1 MRRFAGAALAVV
13 ACIAAATPAPAQ
25 TYPSRAITI
34 VVPFPAGGPTDTT
47 AREIA
52 NALQAKF
59 KQNVVVENVTGGST
73 TIATNKVAHAAPDGY
88 TLLLHNLAIAA
99 NVSLFKNLPFNTE
112 KDLTPVILINKDPLV
127 LVGRN
132 SLAPKNLSELL
143 ALMKTQTLKAAIP
156 GYGTT
161 SHLAT
166 TLLAQQA
173 KVSID
178 QIPYR
183 GATPA
188 VTDLL
193 GGHVDLLIIAPQAI
207 VPQVNAGKLKA
218 YAVTAKEKSAQLP
231 TAESLA
237 AVLGPRFDIVYWQGL
252 FAPSG
257 TPPET
262 IKIINAAVQ
271 EAVADPAVVKKWANE
286 GFDIFPKD
294 QQSQEAAKAFFNSEV
309 ARWGEVIR
317 DNNIQVTP

>member
-1 MRRFAGAALAVV
+1 MRRLAGAALAVLV
-13 ACIAAATPAPAQ
+13 CIAVTSDASAQ
-25 TYPSRAITI
+25 AYPNHAITI
-34 VVPFPAGGPTDTT
+34 IVPFPAGGPTDTT

-88 TLLLHNLAIAA
+88 TLLLHNLAITA
-99 NVSLFKNLPFNTE
+99 NVTLFKNLPFNTE
-112 KDLTPVILINKDPLV
+112 KDLTPIILVNKDPLV

-132 SLAPKNLSELL
+132 SLAPKDLSELL

-173 KVSID
+173 KVSLD

-207 VPQVNAGKLKA
+207 VPQVTAGKLKA
-218 YAVTAKEKSAQLP
+218 YAITAKEKTAQLP

-237 AVLGPRFDIVYWQGL
+237 AALGPRFDIVYWQGL
-252 FAPSG
+252 FAPAG
-257 TPPET
+257 TPPEAL
-262 IKIINAAVQ
+262 KIINEAVQ
-271 EAVADPAVVKKWANE
+271 EAVADPALVKKWADQ
-286 GFDIFPKD
+286 GFDVFAKD
-294 QQSQEAAKAFFNSEV
+294 QQSQSAAEAFFKSEV
-309 ARWGEVIR
+309 VRWGEVIR

>member
-1 MRRFAGAALAVV
+1 MKRFAGAALAVL
-13 ACIAAATPAPAQ
+13 ACIAAVSTASAQ
-25 TYPSRAITI
+25 TYPNRAITI

-47 AREIA
+47 AREVA

-132 SLAPKNLSELL
+132 SLAPKNLAELL

-173 KVSID
+173 NVTID

-207 VPQVNAGKLKA
+207 VPQVKAGKLKA

-231 TAESLA
+231 TAEPLTQA
-237 AVLGPRFDIVYWQGL
+237 LGPRFDIVYWQGL

-262 IKIINAAVQ
+262 IKVINSAVQ
-271 EAVADPAVVKKWANE
+271 EAVADPALVKKWADQ
-286 GFDIFPKD
+286 GFDVFPKV
-294 QQSQEAAKAFFNSEV
+294 QQSQKAAKAFFDSEV